1 MMVGLA
7 NERPGREVFCVSDWQ
22 VKAPG
27 DPRHEHRVRER
38 IAYSSDRVWCSCGRE
53 LSRTLQS
60 LNEDWPEEESTQPS
74 GARDICNVPVER

>member
-1 MMVGLA
+1 VSPDRMTH
-7 NERPGREVFCVSDWQ
+7 EVFRMTDWQ
-22 VKAPG
+22 VKTPG

-60 LNEDWPEEESTQPS
+60 LNEDWPEEESTQPP
-74 GARDICNVPVER
+74 GARDIYNVSVER